1 MTKIEKWVV
10 AGFVILYAFLYLF
23 CHDESYYEVVLD
35 IFLLLIAVVTFLF
48 GILCNRNSTN
58 SAERIESVCWFVF
71 ALTNLSSG
79 LSGILQA
86 AGFLHAASIVSS
98 SCFLLAAIIVFQK
111 YKAKWVLIV
120 SIIPVIILFQTLR
133 DLL

>member
-10 AGFVILYAFLYLF
+10 AGLVILYAFLYFF
-23 CHDESYYEVVLD
+23 CHDESYYEVALD

-48 GILCNRNSTN
+48 GILCNRNPTN
-58 SAERIESVCWFVF
+58 SSERIESVCWYVF

-79 LSGILQA
+79 LSGISQA
-86 AGFLHAASIVSS
+86 AGFLYAASVVSS

-120 SIIPVIILFQTLR
+120 SIIPMIILFQTLR